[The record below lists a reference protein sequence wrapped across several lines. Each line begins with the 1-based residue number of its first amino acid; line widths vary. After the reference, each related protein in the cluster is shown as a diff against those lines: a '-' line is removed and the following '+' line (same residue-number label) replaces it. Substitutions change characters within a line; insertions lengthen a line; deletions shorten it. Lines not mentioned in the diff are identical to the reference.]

1 MSEDIKKYPIYYK
14 DEEYEIRI
22 EDEKCYDGIWGG
34 FYPVQCITIYKV
46 TNQKCFLKNKKKYD
60 KVYSIDLSMLTCL
73 NRISNLKDSKNYY
86 IELFKTAF
94 NCYIKPVEIK
104 NEQIKA
110 LKEWDGVIKN
120 DI

>member
-22 EDEKCYDGIWGG
+22 EEDEKRYDGIWDG

-60 KVYSIDLSMLTCL
+60 KVYSIDLSIIKNELVF
-73 NRISNLKDSKNYY
+73 LKDFDSYY
-86 IELFKTAF
+86 VKLFKEAF
-94 NCYIKPVEIK
+94 NRYIKPVEIK
-104 NEQIKA
+104 NKQLKA
-110 LKEWDGVIKN
+110 LKEGDGVIEN
-120 DI
+120 VI

>member
-22 EDEKCYDGIWGG
+22 ERPYISMYIFDEY
-34 FYPVQCITIYKV
+34 ITIYKV
-46 TNQKCFLKNKKKYD
+46 TKRKWFGKTKLIYEPVERYNMDFITVEGNGNGEDYYIILFKEVFNMYLESSEYYRKKEELKNKQ
-60 KVYSIDLSMLTCL
+60 L
-73 NRISNLKDSKNYY
+73 
-86 IELFKTAF
+86 
-94 NCYIKPVEIK
+94 
-104 NEQIKA
+104 KA